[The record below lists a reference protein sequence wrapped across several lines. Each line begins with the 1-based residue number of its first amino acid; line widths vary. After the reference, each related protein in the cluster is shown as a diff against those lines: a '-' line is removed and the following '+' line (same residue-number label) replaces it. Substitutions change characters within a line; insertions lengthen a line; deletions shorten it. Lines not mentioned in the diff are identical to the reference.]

1 MVSELLPLSHS
12 PSSPSHHARPFRR
25 YGAFF
30 CFRNGVLGTAIF
42 SAISL
47 VGLICY
53 VTLLNPRGHLLF
65 RPSEWNGPS
74 HYPNPVYTST
84 SLSSSASPS
93 PTPSAATPSFRPPS
107 LIADELTLEQ
117 IRDIVTPT
125 RGFYSRDYS
134 VHLGWNNVGVRGSQ
148 I

>member
-1 MVSELLPLSHS
+1 MVSELLPLWHS
-12 PSSPSHHARPFRR
+12 PSSPSLHGRPFRQC
-25 YGAFF
+25 GAFF

-47 VGLICY
+47 VGLVCY
-53 VTLLNPRGHLLF
+53 VTLLTPRGHLLF
-65 RPSEWNGPS
+65 RPPEWNGPS
-74 HYPNPVYTST
+74 QHPNSVYTST
-84 SLSSSASPS
+84 SLSPSASPS

-107 LIADELTLEQ
+107 LIADELTLKQ
-117 IRDIVTPT
+117 IRDIVTLT